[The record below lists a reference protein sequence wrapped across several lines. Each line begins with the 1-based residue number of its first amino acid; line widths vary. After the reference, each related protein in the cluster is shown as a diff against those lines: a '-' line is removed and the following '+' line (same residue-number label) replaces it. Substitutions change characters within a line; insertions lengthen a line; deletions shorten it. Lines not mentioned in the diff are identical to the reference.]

1 MSHRMRGATIQ
12 NRDGHGRPRGHA
24 ASSISSQYGLSLGLA
39 RADDAGWQDRGIGAM
54 AGQIS
59 DDESAQFIS
68 KMLDTALR
76 RSSRGQKLWSFAN
89 HGSTICIVVFS
100 ATVAVLS
107 QTTGKV
113 WNYDPKSVATI
124 LSLCVTVIS
133 TVQSKLGFERK
144 WIANRMTQNS
154 LQRLQIDEKTG
165 TGLSE
170 AKDRLKAILDEHDK
184 AITATGSA

>member
-1 MSHRMRGATIQ
+1 M
-12 NRDGHGRPRGHA
+12 
-24 ASSISSQYGLSLGLA
+24 
-39 RADDAGWQDRGIGAM
+39 GAM
-54 AGQIS
+54 AGQMS
-59 DDESAQFIS
+59 NDESAQFIS
-68 KMLDTALR
+68 GTLDSALR
-76 RSSRGQKLWSFAN
+76 WSSRGQKLWSFAS

-100 ATVAVLS
+100 AAVAVLS

-154 LQRLQIDEKTG
+154 LKRLQIDEKTG
-165 TGLSE
+165 TGLAE
-170 AKDRLKAILDEHDK
+170 IKDKLKTILAEHDK

>member
-1 MSHRMRGATIQ
+1 
-12 NRDGHGRPRGHA
+12 
-24 ASSISSQYGLSLGLA
+24 
-39 RADDAGWQDRGIGAM
+39 M
-54 AGQIS
+54 AGQMS
-59 DDESAQFIS
+59 NDESAQFIS
-68 KMLDTALR
+68 ETLDTALR
-76 RSSRGQKLWSFAN
+76 WSRRGQKLWSFAN

-100 ATVAVLS
+100 AAVAVLS

-144 WIANRMTQNS
+144 WIANRMTHNS
-154 LQRLQIDEKTG
+154 LKRLQIDEKTG

-170 AKDRLKAILDEHDK
+170 IKDKLKTILAEHDK